1 MNNNLTFDFTVNKET
16 NTVHVKKEFAA
27 GLALVWDAYT
37 QPELLDQWWAPKP
50 WLAKT
55 KFMEFKEGGQRL
67 YAMCGPEGEEHWALA
82 DFTSISPKTNF
93 KFHFTH
99 RLENTMQETNFR
111 GTANDA
117 IDNAS
122 TDVKSLV
129 KDAQTLLTAAASLTG
144 EKAEEMRSRGM
155 KLLDSAMGKA
165 GEYKTEA
172 VIKGKQYAEATDVY
186 VKDNPW
192 RTVAV
197 AAGVGL
203 LLGAILGRK

>member
-1 MNNNLTFDFTVNKET
+1 
-16 NTVHVKKEFAA
+16 
-27 GLALVWDAYT
+27 
-37 QPELLDQWWAPKP
+37 
-50 WLAKT
+50 
-55 KFMEFKEGGQRL
+55 
-67 YAMCGPEGEEHWALA
+67 
-82 DFTSISPKTNF
+82 
-93 KFHFTH
+93 
-99 RLENTMQETNFR
+99 MQETNFR
-111 GTANDA
+111 ATANDA

-144 EKAEEMRSRGM
+144 EKAEEMRTRGM

-172 VIKGKQYAEATDVY
+172 VIKGKQYAEATDGY
-186 VKDNPW
+186 VKENPW